1 MTEEQQREAVAKY
14 MEEAAEVR
22 ERYSAMERHSR
33 AVLAAKLAAKR
44 RHKEEMRK
52 EQAMRK
58 ELQEMS
64 RKQVRD
70 NCLQENSR
78 SIVSCGA

>member
-1 MTEEQQREAVAKY
+1 MTEEEQREAVAKY

-44 RHKEEMRK
+44 RHKEEMRD
-52 EQAMRK
+52 RK
-58 ELQEMS
+58 S
-64 RKQVRD
+64 V
-70 NCLQENSR
+70 
-78 SIVSCGA
+78 V